1 MYQLSEEQI
10 TFILS
15 DIKAKGIVIEDLQ
28 NNLLDHICCIIENE
42 LKNEEDFFKFYERT
56 LPRFFK
62 FKLNEIEQE
71 TNNLLTFKN
80 YYVMKNTVKYS
91 GITSALLI
99 LLGAIFKTMHWPAAG
114 FLILLGGLSFSL
126 IFLPLLILLKFKD
139 EEKTVDNWVFAFGF
153 LMAIGAATGIVF
165 KIMHWPYANIL
176 MRGSVTLFL
185 FVYIPIYYFTQ
196 IKRSDSKFN
205 TTINTILMMAWGG
218 MTYALFNLHPN
229 TNIQVNP
236 LATYAFVD
244 YNTRNLL
251 EANALIYNKLDN
263 QKKPELLKQNTTK
276 LYHKITDIKSYL
288 IANVDQI
295 PMEKAKSLPLEEVKN
310 GEDYTIIKN
319 IFENS
324 INEYSLSSLTIEI
337 NAYNEFVNQLFPSQ
351 KEKLIALEKLQL
363 NNTNL
368 SVLLLELSQIQ
379 LHLAYSENALLLSIK

>member
-99 LLGAIFKTMHWPAAG
+99 LLGAIFKTMHWPGAG

-165 KIMHWPYANIL
+165 KIMHWPYANLL

-251 EANALIYNKLDN
+251 EANAIIYNKLNN
-263 QKKPELLKQNTTK
+263 QKKPELLKQKTTK
-276 LYHKITDIKSYL
+276 LYHKIADIKSYL
-288 IANVDQI
+288 IANADQI

-310 GEDYTIIKN
+310 GEDYKIIKN

-337 NAYNEFVNQLFPSQ
+337 NAYNEMVNQLFPNQ
-351 KEKLIALEKLQL
+351 KEKLIGLENLQL

-368 SVLLLELSQIQ
+368 SVLLQQLSQIQ